1 MDPRARG
8 WLRRQKADISG
19 HGGHERRGVRLQL
32 PSLRP
37 RASLASIWVIQSIDM
52 PSEVS
57 TDGANQDLS
66 RLVDELK
73 RELERS
79 TRELVEEREQRTA
92 TAGILAAISSSPTDP
107 YRVFAEIATSAA
119 RLCDA
124 YDAVIFQVDGD
135 CLRLVA
141 HHGPIPTGAIGQFT
155 LALTREVTLGRAV
168 LDRRTVHVVDLQA
181 ETDEYP
187 EGSDRAR
194 RFGVRAVLNVP
205 LILADRTI
213 GAIGI
218 RRTEV
223 RLFSDNQIAV
233 LKTFADQAVIA
244 IENTRLFEA
253 EQASKHEL
261 QDSLAYQTAISEVL
275 GIISRSPA
283 QLQPVFNAIVVSC
296 KRLLRA
302 YSALVCRVVGHQLS
316 IAAFTPVSPESDKEL
331 QERYPLP
338 LDGPGL
344 HVAAVRDRRPTMICD
359 TETHSLSRRRGFRS
373 LLI

>member
-1 MDPRARG
+1 
-8 WLRRQKADISG
+8 
-19 HGGHERRGVRLQL
+19 
-32 PSLRP
+32 
-37 RASLASIWVIQSIDM
+37 M

-79 TRELVEEREQRTA
+79 TRELVEAREEQAA
-92 TAGILAAISSSPTDP
+92 TTWILAAISSSPADLR
-107 YRVFAEIATSAA
+107 RVFAEIATSAA

-141 HHGPIPTGAIGQFT
+141 HHGPIPTGASGQFT

-168 LDRRTVHVVDLQA
+168 LERRTVHVVDLQA

-213 GAIGI
+213 GVIGI

-223 RLFSDNQIAV
+223 RLFSDKQIAV

-244 IENTRLFEA
+244 IENARLFEA
-253 EQASKHEL
+253 EQASKREL
-261 QDSLAYQTAISEVL
+261 TEALEQQTATANVL
-275 GIISRSPA
+275 KVISRSA
-283 QLQPVFNAIVVSC
+283 LDVQKVLD
-296 KRLLRA
+296 
-302 YSALVCRVVGHQLS
+302 ALVESAARLCDANDAAIFQVFGDGLRLMAHYGQFRHPDMSAPVGQLTISPVRGAIMGRVVL
-316 IAAFTPVSPESDKEL
+316 
-331 QERYPLP
+331 
-338 LDGPGL
+338 
-344 HVAAVRDRRPTMICD
+344 DRRTVHAAD
-359 TETHSLSRRRGFRS
+359 VLA
-373 LLI
+373 

>member
-1 MDPRARG
+1 
-8 WLRRQKADISG
+8 
-19 HGGHERRGVRLQL
+19 
-32 PSLRP
+32 
-37 RASLASIWVIQSIDM
+37 M

-79 TRELVEEREQRTA
+79 TRELVEAREEQAA
-92 TAGILAAISSSPTDP
+92 TTWILAAISSSPADLR
-107 YRVFAEIATSAA
+107 RVFAEIATSAA

-141 HHGPIPTGAIGQFT
+141 HHGPIPTGASGQFT

-168 LDRRTVHVVDLQA
+168 LERRTVHVVDLQA

-213 GAIGI
+213 GVIGI

-223 RLFSDNQIAV
+223 RLFSDKQIAV

-244 IENTRLFEA
+244 IENTRLFEEVQEKNRA
-253 EQASKHEL
+253 LTEANKRLIQALEQ
-261 QDSLAYQTAISEVL
+261 QTATSEVL
-275 GIISRSPA
+275 SVISRSPTDI
-283 QLQPVFNAIVVSC
+283 QPVFDTIAKNAA
-296 KRLLRA
+296 RLCEAKYCFVYR
-302 YSALVCRVVGHQLS
+302 
-316 IAAFTPVSPESDKEL
+316 F
-331 QERYPLP
+331 
-338 LDGPGL
+338 
-344 HVAAVRDRRPTMICD
+344 
-359 TETHSLSRRRGFRS
+359 
-373 LLI
+373 